1 MKRMTDIA
9 FAAAEC
15 GNMTSDDGCLGLPA
29 DMLIDDDRRKT
40 VSPLGQ
46 CLLIAGERCA
56 YFERVILPIV
66 DQPSP
71 AGDPDLQ
78 ARRLAAKVGYL
89 ARHGIGRTVAQ
100 CADCRDPV
108 PKGKR
113 LCESCA
119 KKRQRE
125 AAKEG
130 MRRRR
135 QERASRC

>member
-15 GNMTSDDGCLGLPA
+15 GNMTSDDGCLGLLA

-40 VSPLGQ
+40 VSPLDQ

-56 YFERVILPIV
+56 YFERVILPIA

-78 ARRLAAKVGYL
+78 ARRLAA
-89 ARHGIGRTVAQ
+89 AAGRRAP
-100 CADCRDPV
+100 RPGR
-108 PKGKR
+108 P
-113 LCESCA
+113 
-119 KKRQRE
+119 
-125 AAKEG
+125 
-130 MRRRR
+130 RRRPDGGPGE
-135 QERASRC
+135 QL